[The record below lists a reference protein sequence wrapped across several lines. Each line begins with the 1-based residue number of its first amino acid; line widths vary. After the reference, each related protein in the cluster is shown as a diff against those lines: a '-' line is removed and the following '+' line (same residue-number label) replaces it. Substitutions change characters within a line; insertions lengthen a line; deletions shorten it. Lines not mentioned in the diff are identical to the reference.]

1 MRHSI
6 QLLTV
11 LALVCTISAG
21 TSPAQEKQSLSITV
35 KSAVEQALANN
46 LNLKLKKE
54 DVQVSEGEAYA
65 AEGQFDILLSAEAG
79 GQSEEL
85 TPLIPGGAEQ
95 VDTANWNAK
104 AEKLFTTGTAI
115 SLGWNNSRY
124 DSDAKVLL
132 FNPSYNSG
140 LILGLNQ
147 PLLQGLGKTA
157 QTANLRTAEKQLEAA
172 THRVNSQ
179 AADLAALVK
188 DAYWNLV
195 FAWQDI
201 EVQKISLIL
210 AKKLLKETE
219 EKIKA
224 GKLAQVEIYQP
235 QSEVAKRE
243 ERLIS
248 AERAI
253 GVAEDDLKLLLN
265 SDDWLTS
272 YTPVDLPMTDPIDLN
287 LPAILENALKNR
299 PDIKA
304 ADLNVEAARIQEESA
319 NNKLLP
325 NLALVGGVGLGGA
338 DEGYGDS
345 VSNSLGNTDNLWQIG
360 LTFSVPLENSTA
372 KGNVQKASAQHRKAR
387 TNTLLLRQ
395 QIKKTVRTTVRDVE
409 LVIKAIEAT
418 QKTSLA
424 TLKRLEAEQAKFQS
438 GRSTTLDVLIAQD
451 AYSQALSQENLTNI
465 SYAKTLAELDRIQG
479 LVTLTST
486 P

>member
-1 MRHSI
+1 MHYYI
-6 QLLTV
+6 HILAA
-11 LALVCTISAG
+11 LALICTISD
-21 TSPAQEKQSLSITV
+21 TSPAEEKFEAITV

-46 LNLKLKKE
+46 LNLKLQQE
-54 DVQVSEGEAYA
+54 DIQVAKGEAYA
-65 AEGQFDILLSAEAG
+65 AQGRFDVLLSAEAG

-85 TPLIPGGAEQ
+85 TPLIPGGSKQ
-95 VDTANWNAK
+95 VDTTNWNAK
-104 AEKLFTTGTAI
+104 AEKVFTSGTAI
-115 SLGWNNSRY
+115 SLGWNNSSF
-124 DSDAKVLL
+124 DSDAQALL
-132 FNPSYNSG
+132 LNPSYSSG
-140 LILGLNQ
+140 LLFGLSQ

-157 QTANLRTAEKQLEAA
+157 QTADLRTAEKQLAAA
-172 THRVNSQ
+172 THRVDSQ

-188 DAYWNLV
+188 QAYWNLV

-201 EVQKISLIL
+201 EVQKISLTL
-210 AKKLLKETE
+210 AKKLLEETG
-219 EKIKA
+219 EKIRA

-243 ERLIS
+243 ELLIS
-248 AERAI
+248 AERTI
-253 GVAEDDLKLLLN
+253 GVAEDELKLLLN
-265 SDDWLTS
+265 SDDWLSS
-272 YTPVDLPMTDPIDLN
+272 YKPVDLPVTDPITLD

-304 ADLNVEAARIQEESA
+304 ADLNVEAAKIQEESA
-319 NNKLLP
+319 NDKLLP
-325 NLALVGGVGLGGA
+325 NFVLVGGLGLGGVN
-338 DEGYGDS
+338 ERYGDS
-345 VSNSLGNTDNLWQIG
+345 VSDSLSNTDNLWQVG
-360 LTFSVPLENSTA
+360 LTFSMPLENSTA

-395 QIKKTVRTTVRDVE
+395 QIKKTVRTTVRDIE

-479 LVTLTST
+479 LITLTSM

>member
-1 MRHSI
+1 MRHNI
-6 QLLTV
+6 HI
-11 LALVCTISAG
+11 LAALVLVCTIPG
-21 TSPAQEKQSLSITV
+21 TSPAKEKRFEKITV

-46 LNLKLKKE
+46 LSLKLQEE
-54 DVQVSEGEAYA
+54 DVQVAKGEAYA
-65 AEGQFDILLSAEAG
+65 AKGRFDILLSAEAG
-79 GQSEEL
+79 GQGEEL

-95 VDTANWNAK
+95 VNTTHWNAK
-104 AEKLFTTGTAI
+104 GEKVFTTGTTF
-115 SLGWNNSRY
+115 SLGWNNSSF
-124 DSDAKVLL
+124 DSDAQALL
-132 FNPSYNSG
+132 LNPSYNSG
-140 LILGLNQ
+140 LIFGLNQ
-147 PLLQGLGKTA
+147 PLLQGLGKAA
-157 QTANLRTAEKQLEAA
+157 QTANLRTAEKQLAAA
-172 THRVNSQ
+172 THRVDSQ

-188 DAYWNLV
+188 QAYWNLV

-201 EVQKISLIL
+201 EVQKISLTL
-210 AKKLLKETE
+210 AKKLLEETG
-219 EKIKA
+219 EKIRA

-253 GVAEDDLKLLLN
+253 GVAEDELKLLLN
-265 SDDWLTS
+265 SEDWFSS
-272 YTPVDLPMTDPIDLN
+272 YRPVDQPVTDPIVLD

-304 ADLNVEAARIQEESA
+304 ADLNVEAAKIQEESA

-325 NLALVGGVGLGGA
+325 NFALVGGVGLGGV
-338 DEGYGDS
+338 DKRYGDS
-345 VSNSLGNTDNLWQIG
+345 VSNSLGDTDNLWQVG
-360 LTFSVPLENSTA
+360 LTFTMPLENSTA

-395 QIKKTVRTTVRDVE
+395 QIKKTVRTTVRDIE

-479 LVTLTST
+479 LITLTSM